1 MDARFRLVRDLF
13 GKSKAKF
20 EVPAYQRGFEW
31 SKDEFNDLWLDLN
44 RIGGQVEK
52 HFLGNII
59 LLKEGTYS
67 DEYEIVD
74 GQQRMTTISIL
85 TIAIRD
91 SDNFEGDEGDNRIDT
106 ILNRL
111 KGGSKTHRRLYLY
124 DDDADSSYNS
134 LWNGNHD
141 EAVENIREGYDFYKQ
156 KLSELDHDEIEE
168 ILEKL
173 FNDLSVVETTVD
185 DPALA
190 YPIFQT
196 QNARGKEVSPIV
208 LAKSRIH
215 GAARKL
221 DDERDKKRITHRWE
235 KVYDKLKE
243 NLSGPRFR
251 REDIRVRRPMAHI
264 LANSPIDTQTRIKK
278 ADLYENFERVLNSY
292 DDVDEFVG
300 WFEENVDTL
309 LYDLSSSKLDVNA
322 RNFNNEIRRQLQYL
336 NASSNHSEVLS
347 LAIYKKYEQEFD
359 IKESR
364 TERLLKNDFNLAA
377 TIGMRMRLGSAD
389 HNAIRDAI
397 YSAASE
403 VKNVTDHTEIREIL
417 RSTVDTYTPSDPEIE
432 ENLVANS
439 VSAGNRFQFRTVLYL
454 MSLEESRRNDPFW
467 IDLNKLHVEHITPRN
482 TFEDG
487 RYARWQPNHSK
498 EEFNDRK
505 NKIGNLTLLLPNE
518 HNKISETDGFDAK
531 KRTYKES
538 SMEITQQLCDYSEWD
553 DDKIDERSRMLARQL
568 TDYWSVR

>member
-1 MDARFRLVRDLF
+1 MDARFQLVRDLF

-20 EVPAYQRGFEW
+20 EVPPYQRGFEW
-31 SKDEFNDLWLDLN
+31 STNEFNDLWLDLN
-44 RIGGQVEK
+44 RIGGQVDK

-59 LLKEGTYS
+59 LLKQGTYS

-74 GQQRMTTISIL
+74 GQQRMATLSIL

-91 SDNFEGDEGDNRIDT
+91 SDKFERDEGDNRIDT

-111 KGGSKTHRRLYLY
+111 KGGNETHRRLYLY
-124 DDDADSSYNS
+124 EDDADSSYNS
-134 LWNGNHD
+134 LWNGEPQ
-141 EAVENIREGYDFYKQ
+141 EAEGDIREAYDFYER
-156 KLSELDHDEIEE
+156 KLSELKYDEIED
-168 ILEKL
+168 LLSKV
-173 FNDLSVVETTVD
+173 FNDLSVVETVVE

-221 DDERDKKRITHRWE
+221 DDKREEKHVIHRWE
-235 KVYDKLKE
+235 EIYEDLKE

-264 LANSPIDTQTRIKK
+264 LANSQIETQTRIKK

-292 DDVDEFVG
+292 DDVRDFVE
-300 WFEENVDTL
+300 WFEENVDRH

-336 NASSNHSEVLS
+336 NSTSNHSEVLS
-347 LAIYKKYEQEFD
+347 LAITKKYEQEFEF
-359 IKESR
+359 KKSR
-364 TERLLKNDFNLAA
+364 QERLLENDLKLAA
-377 TIGMRMRLGSAD
+377 TIGMRMRLAD
-389 HNAIRDAI
+389 RQHNSIRDAF

-403 VKNVTDHTEIREIL
+403 IKNVTDHAEIREVL
-417 RSTVDTYTPSDPEIE
+417 RSTIETYTPSDPEIE

-439 VSAGNRFQFRTVLYL
+439 VSVGGRFQFRTVLYL
-454 MSLEESRRNDPFW
+454 VSIEESRRNDPFW
-467 IDLNKLHVEHITPRN
+467 IDLNKLHVEHLTPKK
-482 TFEDG
+482 TFEDSQ
-487 RYARWQPNHSK
+487 YARWQPNHAK
-498 EEFNDRK
+498 EEFDDRR
-505 NKIGNLTLLLPNE
+505 NRIGNLTLLLPNE
-518 HNKISETDGFDAK
+518 HNGINETDGFDAK
-531 KRTYKES
+531 KRTYKDS
-538 SMEITQQLCDYSEWD
+538 GMKITQQLCDYSEWD
-553 DDKIDERSRMLARQL
+553 DEKIDERSRMLAKQL
-568 TDYWSVR
+568 TEYWSIK

>member
-1 MDARFRLVRDLF
+1 MDARFQLVRDLF

-20 EVPAYQRGFEW
+20 EVPPYQRGFEW
-31 SKDEFNDLWLDLN
+31 SRDEFNDLWLDLN
-44 RIGGQVEK
+44 RIGGQVDK

-59 LLKEGTYS
+59 LLKQGTYS

-91 SDNFEGDEGDNRIDT
+91 SDNFEGDESDNRIDA

-111 KGGSKTHRRLYLY
+111 KGGNETRRRLYLY

-141 EAVENIREGYDFYKQ
+141 EATGNIGEAYDFYNQ
-156 KLSELDHDEIEE
+156 KISELNNAEIEE
-168 ILEKL
+168 ILNKV
-173 FNDLSVVETTVD
+173 FDDLSVVETTVD

-221 DDERDKKRITHRWE
+221 DDEREKQHIIHRWE
-235 KVYDKLKE
+235 EIYDKLVE

-251 REDIRVRRPMAHI
+251 REDIRVRRPMTHI
-264 LANSPIDTQTRIKK
+264 LANSPVDTQTRIKK

-292 DDVDEFVG
+292 DDIGEFVE

-309 LYDLSSSKLDVNA
+309 IYDLSSSKLDVNA

-336 NASSNHSEVLS
+336 NSTSNHSEVLS
-347 LAIYKKYEQEFD
+347 LAIYKKYEQEFN

-364 TERLLKNDFNLAA
+364 KERLLKNDFKLAA
-377 TIGMRMRLGSAD
+377 TIGMRMRLGD
-389 HNAIRDAI
+389 VQHNSIRDAI

-403 VKNVTDHTEIREIL
+403 VKGVTEHTEIREVL
-417 RSTVDTYTPSDPEIE
+417 RSTIDTYTPSDPEIV

-439 VSAGNRFQFRTVLYL
+439 VSVGGRFQFRTVLYL
-454 MSLEESRRNDPFW
+454 VSLEESRRNDPFW
-467 IDLNKLHVEHITPRN
+467 IDLNKLHVEHITPKN
-482 TFEDG
+482 TFNNG
-487 RYARWQPNHSK
+487 QYARWQPSHSK
-498 EEFNDRK
+498 EEFDDRK

-518 HNKISETDGFDAK
+518 HNGINETDGFDAK
-531 KRTYKES
+531 KRTYKDS
-538 SMEITQQLCDYSEWD
+538 GMKITQQLCDYPEWN
-553 DDKIDERSRMLARQL
+553 DDKIDERSRMLAEQL
-568 TDYWSVR
+568 TNYWSIR